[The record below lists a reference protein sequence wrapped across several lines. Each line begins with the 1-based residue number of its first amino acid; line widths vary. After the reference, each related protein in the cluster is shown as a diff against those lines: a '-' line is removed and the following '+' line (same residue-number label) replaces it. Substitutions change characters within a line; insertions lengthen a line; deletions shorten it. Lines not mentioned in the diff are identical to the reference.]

1 MLSLIK
7 LPFKLLALPL
17 ILIFATAAILIK
29 LINTLSTYM
38 MGPLMLFI
46 LGCGIYSAMQQMWT
60 SVGILVFLELLCVA
74 AMFCAM
80 LVETTLDS
88 ITCSLIGFLSS

>member
-1 MLSLIK
+1 MLTLIK

-60 SVGILVFLELLCVA
+60 SVGILVFLELLCVGH
-74 AMFCAM
+74 MCCVM
-80 LVETTLDS
+80 VVETKLDS

>member
-1 MLSLIK
+1 MMLTLIK

-38 MGPLMLFI
+38 MGPLIVVI
-46 LGCGIYSAMQQMWT
+46 LGWGIYFPMEQM
-60 SVGILVFLELLCVA
+60 
-74 AMFCAM
+74 
-80 LVETTLDS
+80 
-88 ITCSLIGFLSS
+88 